1 MNQFIIPTNK
11 GLKSVMTDNI
21 IRIQASSNYCKIY
34 FDNEYPLTV
43 AKVLLWFEG
52 KLPDDRFYRI
62 HRGHIVNRK
71 FISDISCNKILT
83 LANGEQLQI
92 SKRKRNALRKMVA

>member
-1 MNQFIIPTNK
+1 MTQFIIPTNK
-11 GLKSVMTDNI
+11 GLKSVLADNI

-43 AKVLLWFEG
+43 AKVLLWFEEQ
-52 KLPDDRFYRI
+52 LPNDRFYRI

-71 FISDISCNKILT
+71 FISAISCKKILT

-92 SKRKRNALRKMVA
+92 SKRKKNIVGKMVA